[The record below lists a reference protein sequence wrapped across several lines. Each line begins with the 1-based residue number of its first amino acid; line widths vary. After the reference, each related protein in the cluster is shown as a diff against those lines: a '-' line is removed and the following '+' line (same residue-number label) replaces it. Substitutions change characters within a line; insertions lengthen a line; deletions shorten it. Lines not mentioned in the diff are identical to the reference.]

1 MFIVFTVPRSVA
13 SHVLA
18 VLGVVAVLVVVL
30 SVAMAYG
37 QARRQVEATA
47 VQKVTSIATT
57 IAATDDVR
65 EGIEADDP
73 AAALAGFAEHEL
85 ALTGA
90 DFIVI
95 MSPDGVRY
103 THPDPDQVGEIYLG
117 TVADAQAGGT
127 VVEDYVGTLGPSTRA
142 VVPVMV
148 SGQVRALVAVGVL
161 REKVT
166 AQMRPLMPQIVVAGL
181 TAGVLSGAAA
191 FVVASRVRRQTM
203 GLNAD
208 DLKRLHDHH
217 EAVLHAVRE
226 GLIIVGAD
234 GRVEVINDEAR
245 RLLGFEDDV
254 AGRRLVELGLPAD
267 LERMLTASGEQAD
280 IPQVQGGRVLLVSS
294 REVSR
299 SGRGAGPA
307 RSKAEPDDAWPAA
320 VKTSDHLVYLAPRT
334 ALVRLLRQGSGGKS
348 DGDRHDQQP
357 NGKGM
362 RAQGSSTLTTLRDR
376 TELEALTGQ
385 LGAARSLANALH
397 AQAHEAANRMHTVT
411 TLIEL
416 GRTEEALSFAT
427 DELRATQRQRDAV
440 LAAIEEP
447 SVAALLLGK
456 NAQAAERGVSLEI
469 DDDAYLPE
477 GVIGVRAAVT
487 ILGNLIDNAIDAAA
501 GSSEKLVTVDAEVA
515 DGRVML
521 TVSDSG
527 PGLDADALAH
537 GFERGWSTKQSGA
550 PAGRGIGLALVRQ
563 TVDQL
568 GGSVQVSEGPGAVFS
583 VRVPVKPGA
592 GHPDSRGTDEE
603 KG

>member
-18 VLGVVAVLVVVL
+18 VLGVVAVLVVAL

-37 QARRQVEATA
+37 QAHRQVEATA

-65 EGIEADDP
+65 EGVEADDP
-73 AAALAGFAEHEL
+73 TAALAGFAEHEL

-95 MSPDGVRY
+95 MSPDGMRY
-103 THPDPDQVGEIYLG
+103 THPDPDQVGETYLG
-117 TVADAQAGGT
+117 TIADAQIGGM

-148 SGQVRALVAVGVL
+148 DGNVQALVAVGIL

-166 AQMRPLMPQIVVAGL
+166 AQMLPLMPQIVVAGL
-181 TAGVLSGAAA
+181 AAGVLSGAAA

-203 GLNAD
+203 GLNAGE
-208 DLKRLHDHH
+208 LKRMHDHH

-245 RLLGFEDDV
+245 RLLGFDGDV
-254 AGRRLVELGLPAD
+254 AGQKLTELGLPSG
-267 LERMLTASGEQAD
+267 LEQMLTASGQHADVPQAR
-280 IPQVQGGRVLLVSS
+280 GGRVLLVSS

-299 SGRGAGPA
+299 PGRAG
-307 RSKAEPDDAWPAA
+307 
-320 VKTSDHLVYLAPRT
+320 
-334 ALVRLLRQGSGGKS
+334 Q
-348 DGDRHDQQP
+348 
-357 NGKGM
+357 
-362 RAQGSSTLTTLRDR
+362 SSTLTTLRDQ

-385 LGAARSLANALH
+385 LGAARSLADALH

-416 GRTEEALSFAT
+416 GRTEEALDFAT

-440 LAAIEEP
+440 LAAIKEP
-447 SVAALLLGK
+447 TVAALLLGK

-477 GVIGVRAAVT
+477 GAISVRAAVT
-487 ILGNLIDNAIDAAA
+487 IIGNLIDNAIDAAA
-501 GSSEKLVTVDAEVA
+501 ESSEKLVVVDAEVA
-515 DGRVML
+515 DGQVVL

-527 PGLDADALAH
+527 PGMGADALAH
-537 GFERGWSTKQSGA
+537 GFERGWSTKQSGD
-550 PAGRGIGLALVRQ
+550 PVGRGIGLALVRQ
-563 TVDQL
+563 TVEQL
-568 GGSVQVSEGPGAVFS
+568 GGGVHVSSGPGAIFT
-583 VRVPVKPGA
+583 VRVPV
-592 GHPDSRGTDEE
+592 REREE
-603 KG
+603 RYE